1 MKSKLISALYF
12 SFTMSFAV
20 AGPYTKADYQSNPV
34 FVGEWKDRTAMVER
48 TFRIIRND
56 AVRNDYNYGIY
67 MKTKFLESGNTSGF
81 QPTYVGSLQGNALK
95 VRTEKGSTNTF
106 YILKDGRLTDNDIYL
121 MQKVK

>member
-1 MKSKLISALYF
+1 MKSKLISALFF

-95 VRTEKGSTNTF
+95 VRTEKERWSHLF
-106 YILKDGRLTDNDIYL
+106 EQLKAYL
-121 MQKVK
+121 

>member
-1 MKSKLISALYF
+1 
-12 SFTMSFAV
+12 MSFAV
-20 AGPYTKADYQSNPV
+20 AGPYTKADYQSNPI
-34 FVGEWKDRTAMVER
+34 FVGKWKDRTARVER
-48 TFRIIRND
+48 TFHIIRND

-67 MKTKFLESGNTSGF
+67 MKTKFIESGNTSGF

-95 VRTEKGSTNTF
+95 VRTQSGSTNTF

>member
-1 MKSKLISALYF
+1 MKLKLISALF
-12 SFTMSFAV
+12 FFFTMNFSV
-20 AGPYTKADYQSNPV
+20 AGPYTKADYQSNPT

-48 TFRIIRND
+48 TFRIVRND
-56 AVRNDYNYGIY
+56 AVRNDYKYGIY